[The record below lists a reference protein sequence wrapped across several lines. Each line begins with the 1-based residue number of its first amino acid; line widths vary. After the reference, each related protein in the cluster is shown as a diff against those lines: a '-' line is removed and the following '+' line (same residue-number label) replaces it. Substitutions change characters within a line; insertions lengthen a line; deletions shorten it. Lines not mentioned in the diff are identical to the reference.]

1 MNINFEAAIRY
12 INIGESEQAIK
23 ELKEAIRSEIANN
36 SENISIQYRCVL
48 GELLHDLQRD
58 DEAAKE
64 FKKVIDYC
72 KRTGSLPNQ
81 EKIAEEF
88 LKAINGNITITAEQL
103 NIPGST
109 ELMSMPVQ
117 NNSTPKKV
125 SRRKK

>member
-48 GELLHDLQRD
+48 GELLHDLERD
-58 DEAAKE
+58 DEAAEE

>member
-58 DEAAKE
+58 DEAAEE